1 MIDVFFTGYF
11 EIILS
16 LTFQSQLHVKQEYLK
31 VSFVHTIIEGF
42 VLKRTATNAGF
53 CSRNYLVTTQKSL
66 PIKVILSTRSVML
79 LSGIV
84 AVFFLDYFEI
94 ILINNL

>member
-1 MIDVFFTGYF
+1 MIDVFFLDYF

-16 LTFQSQLHVKQEYLK
+16 LTFQSHLHVKQEYLK
-31 VSFVHTIIEGF
+31 VSFIPTIIEGF

-53 CSRNYLVTTQKSL
+53 CSRNYLVTTQKSS
-66 PIKVILSTRSVML
+66 PIKVVLWTRSVML

-84 AVFFLDYFEI
+84 EVFFSDYFEI